1 MNTEKYQ
8 TIEEKIL
15 TIYSGKAEKLA
26 QRKVLFLKNSLRLTM
41 RKLLKN
47 LQEKE

>member
-15 TIYSGKAEKLA
+15 NIYSGKAEKL
-26 QRKVLFLKNSLRLTM
+26 V
-41 RKLLKN
+41 
-47 LQEKE
+47 QENPEAPDCRNAGKRAGHCCNC

>member
-15 TIYSGKAEKLA
+15 SIYSGKAEKLA
-26 QRKVLFLKNSLRLTM
+26 QRKSAVLKRTHYG
-41 RKLLKN
+41 
-47 LQEKE
+47 

>member
-15 TIYSGKAEKLA
+15 AIYSGKAEKISS
-26 QRKVLFLKNSLRLTM
+26 KKKCCS
-41 RKLLKN
+41 
-47 LQEKE
+47 